1 MDAIKSNRQDLVSE
15 ITVALYEG
23 ADDRAA
29 FLSRINAYWDQ
40 ATWRDFFIQYI
51 SMLNELILSI
61 MEENYENEIRVFDRM
76 GKSFRAH
83 GKLYGERHHSKQ
95 LWLTVRAYPY
105 RCSRRRFCMT
115 NNIPFEF
122 IPQNVTFEQMNAIIT
137 FRNIWLELSY
147 GCEVLSTAFTDDHPR
162 LAAVSDRLYVEC
174 PLNLQRPYRFL
185 AIKLRRSI

>member
-1 MDAIKSNRQDLVSE
+1 MWIRDFVNSIIANYPSQTAITTRLYAGVPLDFYNALIVFYGPEVAEEFLGILSRDILRIWRLVDAIKSNRQDLVSE

-76 GKSFRAH
+76 GNLSVLMGNYMARGIIQSSF
-83 GKLYGERHHSKQ
+83 GQQFG
-95 LWLTVRAYPY
+95 P
-105 RCSRRRFCMT
+105 
-115 NNIPFEF
+115 IP
-122 IPQNVTFEQMNAIIT
+122 
-137 FRNIWLELSY
+137 
-147 GCEVLSTAFTDDHPR
+147 TD
-162 LAAVSDRLYVEC
+162 
-174 PLNLQRPYRFL
+174 
-185 AIKLRRSI
+185 